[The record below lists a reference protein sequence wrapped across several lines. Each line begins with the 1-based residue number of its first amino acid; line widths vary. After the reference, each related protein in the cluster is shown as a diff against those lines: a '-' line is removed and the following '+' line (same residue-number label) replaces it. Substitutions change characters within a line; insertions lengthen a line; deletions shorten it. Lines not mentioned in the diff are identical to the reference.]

1 MPMYEYRCSEC
12 GHTEE
17 RFFQIN
23 DPERDQWDN
32 GEMMHPHRVEGFE
45 DRWDGSGTMRR
56 VYTSFAVPSN
66 PFGDGYFDHGV
77 GAFVSS
83 KRELD
88 DINKA
93 KSEAHTARTG
103 VETNFVA
110 HRIEDAA
117 PRMGPEV

>member
-1 MPMYEYRCSEC
+1 MPLYTYRCRTCGFSEEVFDEITNPSGAKDFYDSGALC
-12 GHTEE
+12 VECVD
-17 RFFQIN
+17 N
-23 DPERDQWDN
+23 DRGAN
-32 GEMMHPHRVEGFE
+32 RLARVF
-45 DRWDGSGTMRR
+45 
-56 VYTSFAVPSN
+56 SFSATQDVI
-66 PFGDGYFDHGV
+66 GDGYFDHGV

-83 KRELD
+83 KKQLD

-93 KSEAHTARTG
+93 KSEAHTLRTG